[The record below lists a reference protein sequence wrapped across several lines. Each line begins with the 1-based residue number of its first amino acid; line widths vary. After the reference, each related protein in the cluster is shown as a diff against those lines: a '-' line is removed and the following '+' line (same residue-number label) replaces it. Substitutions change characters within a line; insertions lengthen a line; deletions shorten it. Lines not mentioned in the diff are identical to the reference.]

1 MPLVSGVCRAASAPM
16 LSHGGSRLN
25 ASKPEANPKTS
36 CPNPGIYI
44 HSLVYNELSQKNHNF
59 FVGGKKKYRNLT
71 LFFISDSKQK
81 LTVFLCSGQFELS
94 LCWKKD
100 TFLSFFPCYV
110 WSLLQV
116 KHYLQNK
123 SFHINGIHFLF
134 QKTQNTLQSNRL
146 SRQKGLPTL
155 SMARSTLKIHEN
167 FLFWTFWKIE
177 YREKFCEDTK
187 KNISVEKF
195 LFLFGEKEWAK
206 NIVEQKTTRIALYE
220 YTEPSKEKTQ
230 SFCGQ
235 KKRQGS
241 PLLFLHLYKTSFIFK
256 RPPTNDRT
264 CMGWHTRHASIH
276 FGAGGTFTSRD
287 AKPNGLESCFGTS
300 SSFLFSFYTIY
311 FYFE

>member
-1 MPLVSGVCRAASAPM
+1 M
-16 LSHGGSRLN
+16 LN
-25 ASKPEANPKTS
+25 K
-36 CPNPGIYI
+36 YFI
-44 HSLVYNELSQKNHNF
+44 HNSVNHPTRTI
-59 FVGGKKKYRNLT
+59 VLAILLT

-206 NIVEQKTTRIALYE
+206 NIVEQKTTRIA
-220 YTEPSKEKTQ
+220 
-230 SFCGQ
+230 
-235 KKRQGS
+235 
-241 PLLFLHLYKTSFIFK
+241 PLLLRIHRTIQRKNTKFLKKARSF
-256 RPPTNDRT
+256 
-264 CMGWHTRHASIH
+264 
-276 FGAGGTFTSRD
+276 
-287 AKPNGLESCFGTS
+287 
-300 SSFLFSFYTIY
+300 
-311 FYFE
+311 

>member
-1 MPLVSGVCRAASAPM
+1 M
-16 LSHGGSRLN
+16 N
-25 ASKPEANPKTS
+25 
-36 CPNPGIYI
+36 
-44 HSLVYNELSQKNHNF
+44 SLKKNHNF

-116 KHYLQNK
+116 KHYFIKK
-123 SFHINGIHFLF
+123 SLF
-134 QKTQNTLQSNRL
+134 ISMVFSFFFKKPKNTLQSNRL

-195 LFLFGEKEWAK
+195 LFLFGEEEWAK
-206 NIVEQKTTRIALYE
+206 TSSN
-220 YTEPSKEKTQ
+220 
-230 SFCGQ
+230 
-235 KKRQGS
+235 KKRQG
-241 PLLFLHLYKTSFIFK
+241 
-256 RPPTNDRT
+256 
-264 CMGWHTRHASIH
+264 
-276 FGAGGTFTSRD
+276 
-287 AKPNGLESCFGTS
+287 
-300 SSFLFSFYTIY
+300 
-311 FYFE
+311 